1 MFLRHYKLA
10 ISRIIMMVMVFASL
24 APTVSHALVNL
35 TGNKAFTQQVCTS
48 NGAKVVIQVKTTMG
62 KQLATE
68 LTIAGKS
75 IPQTTENHF
84 EHCPFCANPHSTAY
98 LPKAND
104 LIIQTL
110 EAEAHAIAEYAVVA
124 VASQPYLIPPSQ
136 APPLTS
142 IN

>member
-1 MFLRHYKLA
+1 MA
-10 ISRIIMMVMVFASL
+10 MMVFASL

-48 NGAKVVIQVKTTMG
+48 NGTKVVIQVKTTMG

-68 LTIAGKS
+68 LTLSS
-75 IPQTTENHF
+75 IPSKPQTAQNHF
-84 EHCPFCANPHSTAY
+84 EHCPFCVNPHSTAY

-110 EAEAHAIAEYAVVA
+110 EVEAHALAEHAVVA
-124 VASQPYLIPPSQ
+124 VAFQPYLTPPSQ
-136 APPLTS
+136 APPQFS
-142 IN
+142 SN

>member
-1 MFLRHYKLA
+1 
-10 ISRIIMMVMVFASL
+10 MMVMVFASL
-24 APTVSHALVNL
+24 APAVSHALVSW
-35 TGNKAFTQQVCTS
+35 TGNKAFTQQICTS

-68 LTIAGKS
+68 LAIAGKS
-75 IPQTTENHF
+75 TSQTTENHF
-84 EHCPFCANPHSTAY
+84 EHCPFCANPHSSAY

-110 EAEAHAIAEYAVVA
+110 EVEAHRIAEHAVVA
-124 VASQPYLIPPSQ
+124 VAFQPYLTPPSQ
-136 APPLTS
+136 APPQTS